1 MVYIILNISDSDKH
15 FDSAINEYVKRL
27 WKSLKIESIKPTRN
41 GSVQQIIQGDT
52 ENILNIITKKSCL
65 AGRQV
70 WSYKKILL
78 SKEWK
83 TLNTDQFFDFCNK
96 NNDIVFIIWW
106 PYGLDENLLEKNI
119 DLKLS
124 FGSVTLQHWLAKLIL
139 LEQLYRITMIS
150 QNRSYHY

>member
-1 MVYIILNISDSDKH
+1 MTYIILSISDSDKH
-15 FDSAINEYVKRL
+15 FDTAINEYVKRL
-27 WKSLKIESIKPTRN
+27 WKNLKIENVKPTRN
-41 GSVQQIIQGDT
+41 GNVEHIIKKDT
-52 ENILNIITKKSCL
+52 QNIIDIIIK
-65 AGRQV
+65 RF

-83 TLNTDQFFDFCNK
+83 NLNTDQIFDFCKK
-96 NNDIVFIIWW
+96 NNDVIFVIWW
-106 PYGLDENLLEKNI
+106 PYGFDEKLLEKNV

-124 FGSVTLQHWLAKLIL
+124 FGSITLQHGLAKLIL